1 MKPLSALSPDD
12 AERLRGVLFDLDDT
26 LLSHGVLEL
35 AAYEALW
42 RLHEAGLALVA
53 VTGRP
58 VGWADVL
65 VRQWPLAGCVAENGA
80 IYVVRRGRGVVRHDG
95 CDGDERRARR
105 ERLASLVGRVK
116 EAVPEATLTDD
127 AGARVSDV
135 TWDVGERVTLPEG
148 RVRAIVNEIERAGAR
163 WSRSSVHL
171 HATFDAD
178 DKASGALRFCARE
191 LGEDQGAAVASFAF
205 VGDSGNDAPCF
216 AALRVTFGVANVR
229 AALARLSVP
238 PRYVASREMGQG
250 FAEIA
255 REILAKR
262 CANSPLVMSSN
273 SELVTLAHQRLYPN
287 YRPPPMALVRGRG
300 CELFDA
306 DGRRFLDL
314 CAGVAV
320 CSVGH
325 AHPTLTRAIAEQA
338 GRLMHVSNYFY
349 NEPNI
354 RLADELCR
362 RTGFD
367 RAFFCNSG
375 TEANEALLK
384 LARHHF
390 FANGKK
396 DRVRV
401 VAFED
406 AFHGRSLG
414 ALSMTGTPKYRE
426 GFGPLGPVTHVPYGD
441 ADAVERA
448 MGTDVCA
455 IIVEPLQGEGG
466 VVSAP
471 PGFLAKLRS
480 IADRHGALLLADEVQ
495 TGIGRLGRFLGF
507 DGTGVRPDAVALAK
521 GLGGGFPIGA
531 MLTTE
536 ALSGGLPAGTHGS
549 TFGGNALASAA
560 ALAVL
565 RIIDEENLVE
575 GAASKGEALGEL
587 LQKLVHDLPDACV
600 ATRGQGL
607 LRGLV
612 LRQGLVA
619 RDLLPRIQDAGVL
632 LIAAGEHVLRF
643 APPLVVTLA
652 ELEDGVRALRGVLA
666 ALQPPARAPE
676 RVFSAEAG
684 RP

>member
-1 MKPLSALSPDD
+1 MKPLSALRVDE
-12 AERLRGVLFDLDDT
+12 ARRLRGVLFDLDDT
-26 LLSHGVLEL
+26 VLSHGVLER
-35 AAYEALW
+35 AAYDALW
-42 RLHEAGLALVA
+42 DLHDAGLVLVA

-58 VGWADVL
+58 CGWAELL

-80 IYVVRRGRGVVRHDG
+80 AYVIRRGAATVRVDG
-95 CDGDERRARR
+95 CDAAERRSRR
-105 ERLASLVGRVK
+105 VRLASLVERVR
-116 EAVPEATLTDD
+116 EAVPDARLTDD
-127 AGARVSDV
+127 VEARVSDV
-135 TWDVGERVTLPEG
+135 TWDVGERVTLPED
-148 RVRAIVNEIERAGAR
+148 RVRAVVEEIERAGAR

-171 HATFDAD
+171 HATFDPD

-191 LGEDQGAAVASFAF
+191 LGEDQGAAAVRFAF

-216 AALRVTFGVANVR
+216 AAFRVTFGVANVR
-229 AALARLSVP
+229 DSLARISLP
-238 PRYVASREMGQG
+238 PRYVASLAMGQG

-255 REILAKR
+255 SGIIARR
-262 CANSPLVMSSN
+262 CASPLSAMPSN
-273 SELVTLAHQRLYPN
+273 SELVTLAQQRLYPN
-287 YRPPPMALVRGRG
+287 YRPAPFALARGRG

-306 DGRRFLDL
+306 DGRRWLDL

-325 AHPTLTRAIAEQA
+325 AHPALTSAIADQA
-338 GRLMHVSNYFY
+338 ARLMHVSNYFY

-375 TEANEALLK
+375 TEANEAMLK

-390 FANGKK
+390 HAQGQK

-414 ALSMTGTPKYRE
+414 ALSMTGTAKYRE
-426 GFGPLGPVTHVPYGD
+426 GFGPLGPVTHVAYGD
-441 ADAVERA
+441 ATAVERA
-448 MGTDVCA
+448 MGPDVCA
-455 IIVEPLQGEGG
+455 IIVEPVQGEGG
-466 VVSAP
+466 VLPAP
-471 PGFLAKLRS
+471 PGFLAKLRA

-507 DGTGVRPDAVALAK
+507 DATGVRPDVVALAK

-536 ALSGGLPAGTHGS
+536 RLSGALPPGSHGS

-565 RIIDEENLVE
+565 RILDAEKLVE
-575 GAASKGEALGEL
+575 GAASKGQALDGM
-587 LQKLVHDLPDACV
+587 LQKLVQDLPEVCTG
-600 ATRGQGL
+600 TRGQGL

-612 LRQGLVA
+612 LRQGLVV
-619 RDLLPRIQDAGVL
+619 RDLLPRIQEAGVL
-632 LIAAGEHVLRF
+632 LTAAGERVLRF
-643 APPLVVTLA
+643 TPPLVVSVA
-652 ELEDGVRALRGVLA
+652 ELEEGVRAVRG
-666 ALQPPARAPE
+666 ALSALHASGSSVGRPREEHARA
-676 RVFSAEAG
+676 
-684 RP
+684 